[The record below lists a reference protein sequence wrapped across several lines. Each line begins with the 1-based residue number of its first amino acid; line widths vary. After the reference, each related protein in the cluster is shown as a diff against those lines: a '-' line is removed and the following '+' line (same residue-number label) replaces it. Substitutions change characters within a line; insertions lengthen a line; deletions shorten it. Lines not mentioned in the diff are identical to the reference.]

1 MGRLSL
7 PEYAGQL
14 YAWPG
19 VEPLLLE
26 LQDAAGQDVL
36 LLLTAC
42 WLGVRG
48 SPADGHHW
56 QLLQAQQAPW
66 RQQVIEPLRQVR
78 RALTGN
84 HAAAALRAQVK
95 ECELAAEWHQ
105 LAQLEH
111 YCEALEV
118 GKVPPDAA
126 VAAHLA
132 LCAGA
137 VEAAER
143 AALTQLVL
151 AREEAVAAG
160 LAATAGVTLPGPAQP
175 PPR

>member
-14 YAWPG
+14 YARPG

-42 WLGVRG
+42 WLGARG
-48 SPADGHHW
+48 CPAQAPHW
-56 QLLQAQQAPW
+56 QLLQARQAPW
-66 RQQVIEPLRQVR
+66 RRQVIEPLRQVR

-84 HAAAALRAQVK
+84 PAAVALRAQVK

-111 YCEALEV
+111 YCEVLEV
-118 GKVPPDAA
+118 GKVRPDAA
-126 VAAHLA
+126 IAAHLA

-137 VEAAER
+137 IEAAKR
-143 AALTQLVL
+143 AVL
-151 AREEAVAAG
+151 AQLALEETVAASS
-160 LAATAGVTLPGPAQP
+160 AATADVTLPGPAQP
-175 PPR
+175 R

>member
-48 SPADGHHW
+48 SPADGPHW
-56 QLLQAQQAPW
+56 QLLQGRQTPW

-78 RALTGN
+78 RSLTGN
-84 HAAAALRAQVK
+84 PAAAALRAQVK
-95 ECELAAEWHQ
+95 DCELAAEWHQ

-111 YCEALEV
+111 CCEALEV
-118 GKVPPDAA
+118 GKIPPDSA

-137 VEAAER
+137 VEPAR
-143 AALTQLVL
+143 LAALAQVVL
-151 AREEAVAAG
+151 AREEAVATG
-160 LAATAGVTLPGPAQP
+160 LATTADATLPGSAQT
-175 PPR
+175 R